1 MTDKGLRLGAPI
13 DLEALTAKLKAR
25 DPAVTG
31 CSLNAGT
38 DLTVHGGGGLSDADV
53 LADAVAS
60 PARPRVDPRDVARAK
75 IDAALAVK
83 SLPAVLDALAA
94 LKAVL

>member
-1 MTDKGLRLGAPI
+1 MTDK
-13 DLEALTAKLKAR
+13 ALTISTPVDLGVLTEKLKVR

-53 LADAVAS
+53 LADVAAS
-60 PARPRVDPRDVARAK
+60 PARPRVDHRADARAK
-75 IDAALAVK
+75 IDAALAAK